1 MNTQDEN
8 SPYIED
14 TPKVSLKEETLNFLQ
29 TGFSKYLPVVFENRL
44 TNYIFWSSMGLFLNY
59 GESLLKVIEEEEE
72 EKKNE

>member
-8 SPYIED
+8 NPNIED
-14 TPKVSLKEETLNFLQ
+14 IPKVSLKEETLKFLQ

-59 GESLLKVIEEEEE
+59 GESLLKVIEEE
-72 EKKNE
+72 KKNE